1 MGYRCDGM
9 TPDVQAIVGALS
21 DSSNA
26 VEPKHFPSKLEH
38 AQHPGMYAWW
48 GDHEARTVLGDE
60 LGVELSPL
68 LYLGQAGATKWPSGK
83 RSTATLATR
92 IGRQHIRGNARSSTF
107 RRTISAL
114 LLDQLK
120 LVPAS
125 GGRLDRPS
133 NAVVSQWIAEHLK
146 VGIVAVDDRDGL
158 GRIEHAVLNQLNP
171 PLNLH
176 HCPSSAAR
184 ARLTALRAR
193 ITR

>member
-1 MGYRCDGM
+1 V
-9 TPDVQAIVGALS
+9 TPNVCAIVGALS

-26 VEPKHFPSKLEH
+26 VEPKLFPSNLEQ
-38 AQHPGMYAWW
+38 AQRPGMYALW
-48 GDHEARTVLGDE
+48 GDDDARTLLGGE
-60 LGVELSPL
+60 LGVDLPPL
-68 LYLGQAGATKWPSGK
+68 LYVGQAGATKWPSGK

-114 LLDQLK
+114 LLDQLE
-120 LVPAS
+120 LVPAG

-133 NAVVSQWIAEHLK
+133 NAVVSQWIAEHLT
-146 VGIVAVDDRDGL
+146 VGIASVDDRDAL
-158 GRIEHAVLNQLNP
+158 GRVEQAVLDQLDP
-171 PLNLH
+171 PLNLD

-193 ITR
+193 ISR

>member
-1 MGYRCDGM
+1 M
-9 TPDVQAIVGALS
+9 TPDIQALVGALS

-26 VEPKHFPSKLEH
+26 VEPKLFPSDLEQ
-38 AQHPGMYAWW
+38 AQRPGMYAWW
-48 GDHEARTVLGDE
+48 GDAEACTVLGVE
-60 LGVELSPL
+60 LGVELPPL
-68 LYLGQAGATKWPSGK
+68 LYVGQAGATKWPSGK

-114 LLDQLK
+114 LLDQLR
-120 LVPAS
+120 LVPAG

-146 VGIVAVDDRDGL
+146 VGIDAVDDRDAL
-158 GRIEHAVLNQLNP
+158 GRVEQAVLDQLDP
-171 PLNLH
+171 PLNLD

-184 ARLTALRAR
+184 ARLTALRSRLAR
-193 ITR
+193 

>member
-1 MGYRCDGM
+1 M
-9 TPDVQAIVGALS
+9 TPNVCAIVGALS

-26 VEPKHFPSKLEH
+26 VEPKLFPSNLEQ
-38 AQHPGMYAWW
+38 AQRPGMYAWW
-48 GDHEARTVLGDE
+48 GDDDARTLLGGE
-60 LGVELSPL
+60 LGVDLPPL
-68 LYLGQAGATKWPSGK
+68 LYVGQAGATKWPSGK

-114 LLDQLK
+114 LLDQME
-120 LVPAS
+120 LVPAG

-146 VGIVAVDDRDGL
+146 VGIASVDDRDAL
-158 GRIEHAVLNQLNP
+158 GRVEQAVLDQLDP
-171 PLNLH
+171 PLNLD

-193 ITR
+193 ISR